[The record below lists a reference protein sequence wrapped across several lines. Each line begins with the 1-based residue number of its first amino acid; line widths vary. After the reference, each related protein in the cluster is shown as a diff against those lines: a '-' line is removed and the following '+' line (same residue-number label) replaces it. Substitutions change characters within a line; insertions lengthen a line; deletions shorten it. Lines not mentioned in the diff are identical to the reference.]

1 MIAIID
7 YGHGNLKSVKKA
19 LALLGFESR
28 ITDSIKDIDNASSLI
43 FPGVGAFGDCVQ
55 NLHDKGLAEA
65 IKKSIKNGKPFL
77 GICLGLQILF
87 ESSEESPGVKGLSI
101 FQGHISKMNF
111 NENKLKVPHMGW
123 NQVKFNFDHPLLSG
137 IESGS
142 YFYFVHS
149 YYADPEHQSTVLGS
163 STYGIQFCSAVA
175 SNNIMAVQFHPEKS
189 HDIGFKLLE
198 RFVKEVD

>member
-7 YGHGNLKSVKKA
+7 HGYGNLKSVKKA
-19 LALLGFESR
+19 LSLLGFESQ
-28 ITDSIKDIDNASSLI
+28 ITDSIKNINDASSLI
-43 FPGVGAFGDCVQ
+43 FPGVGAFGDCIQ
-55 NLHDKGLAEA
+55 NLDNKGLIEI

-123 NQVKFNFDHPLLSG
+123 NQIKIKRKLWRKD
-137 IESGS
+137 
-142 YFYFVHS
+142 
-149 YYADPEHQSTVLGS
+149 LG
-163 STYGIQFCSAVA
+163 
-175 SNNIMAVQFHPEKS
+175 K
-189 HDIGFKLLE
+189 
-198 RFVKEVD
+198 KE

>member
-7 YGHGNLKSVKKA
+7 HGYGNLKSVKKA
-19 LALLGFESR
+19 LSLLGFESR

-87 ESSEESPGVKGLSI
+87 ESSEESPGVEGLSI
-101 FQGHISKMNF
+101 FQGHISRMNF
-111 NENKLKVPHMGW
+111 SKNKLKVPHMGW
-123 NQVKFNFDHPLLSG
+123 NQIKIRRKSKLFKD
-137 IESGS
+137 IEDGS
-142 YFYFVHS
+142 WVYFVHS
-149 YYADPEHQSTVLGS
+149 YKLNLDLDIIDTTSSYGDEFGS
-163 STYGIQFCSAVA
+163 SISFENVYAT
-175 SNNIMAVQFHPEKS
+175 QFHPEKS
-189 HDIGFKLLE
+189 SDLGLNILKNFCKI
-198 RFVKEVD
+198 